1 MDFAVCPSCGQSVLD
16 DDAVDCPF
24 CGASM
29 KAKPGAK
36 PVGGAK
42 PAAPAKP
49 TAGPASKPGAKPAGK
64 PDPKAAADDFPF
76 DADMMQASDAIAATA
91 TQGKGRTLQ
100 VVCPMCETAG
110 FVPSSAAGKMV
121 KCANPKCMV
130 PLFKAPAPEAPK
142 AVVAPPPKPKNNLVM
157 LGIITAVVVSVLG
170 GGAYVFVTMSGGSK
184 PQGGTL
190 TPEAVAQMKAE
201 AERRK
206 QAAGENTAQPDPDKA
221 GENTATTKTDDGAV
235 NAAKSAEFTASILK
249 AMSEMALL
257 SGSQNRSKPLCRRL
271 VAEAYAIS
279 GDIKAAR
286 EQIGHLGQVGRDVPF
301 YRVVPWVEVAWA
313 EQTVNNA
320 AAAKAA
326 LDSAFSESASLPKFG
341 RDRLVIATYLAT
353 ALAGAGRYDDAQ
365 AALKDR
371 QSDDIDGDL
380 AFVLCWLAFDRKLTE
395 VEPLFALRPIAPRA
409 ANQTAATVAAL
420 VLRGQTK
427 EALSFI
433 KSIKETGA
441 ARDAFAGWA
450 EARAWMNPS
459 IAPAEIEP
467 ELAGLTP
474 THQAY
479 IWARAA
485 RTAASRQGL
494 DAAKALLAK
503 AVAIQET
510 QPVPAEFVIPELK
523 QLMKWKPVSPAELLA
538 AATTAGE
545 IALAQHAVAD
555 DTTATAS
562 LERMLALTR
571 AIGPSVPSANA
582 LQKELDGLG
591 LNAMRDRLKKDLDIR
606 KEDDARQALNI
617 YRQALNDLSE
627 DATIRFDFQS
637 HALSRAAAAGLENP
651 VWAIVSERTSVEERE
666 KQEPYYG
673 STVPGW
679 LLYRFETR
687 NAADDVNALVA
698 AQGQVSSKK
707 IERPVMQVAIDHF
720 LGGRTAEG
728 LALLRHPTLK
738 GDPAE
743 TVAFR
748 GLVALIHRGEL
759 DAAWELLSKQDVVLR
774 EQAYQWASL
783 LLARQGKADVAW
795 ARANVLNGATEK
807 ESIGRGII
815 AGLRDKK

>member
-36 PVGGAK
+36 PPGGGK
-42 PAAPAKP
+42 PAAPTKP
-49 TAGPASKPGAKPAGK
+49 PAGPPVKPGVKPAGK

-142 AVVAPPPKPKNNLVM
+142 VAAAPPPKPKNNLVM

-170 GGAYVFVTMSGGSK
+170 GGAYMFVTMSGGSK

-206 QAAGENTAQPDPDKA
+206 IIAGNPDKVEPDKP

-313 EQTVNNA
+313 EQAVKND

-326 LDSAFSESASLPKFG
+326 LDSAFSESSSLPKFG

-353 ALAGAGRYDDAQ
+353 ALAGVGRYDDAQ

-371 QSDDIDGDL
+371 QSEDIDGDL

-395 VEPLFALRPIAPRA
+395 VEPLFALKPIAPRV
-409 ANQTAATVAAL
+409 ANQTAATAAAL
-420 VLRGQTK
+420 VLRGQAK
-427 EALSFI
+427 EALAFV
-433 KSIKETGA
+433 KSIKDNGA

-459 IAPAEIEP
+459 IAPTEIEP

-479 IWARAA
+479 VWARAA

-494 DAAKALLAK
+494 AAAKALLAK

-510 QPVPAEFVIPELK
+510 QPVPAEFEIPELK
-523 QLMKWKPVSPAELLA
+523 QLMKWKPVPPAELLA

-555 DTTATAS
+555 DTAATAS
-562 LERMLALTR
+562 LERMLALSR

-591 LNAMRDRLKKDLDIR
+591 LNAMRERLKRDLDIR
-606 KEDDARQALNI
+606 KDDDARQALNI

-637 HALSRAAAAGLENP
+637 LALSHAAAAGLENP

-673 STVPGW
+673 SAVPGW

-687 NAADDVNALVA
+687 NATDDVNALVA

-707 IERPVMQVAIDHF
+707 IERPVMQVAVDHF

-728 LALLRHPTLK
+728 LALLRHPALK
-738 GDPAE
+738 GDPGE
-743 TVAFR
+743 LVAFR

-759 DAAWELLSKQDVVLR
+759 DAAWELLAKQDVVLR
-774 EQAYQWASL
+774 EQAYKWASL
-783 LLARQGKADVAW
+783 LLTRQGKADVAW
-795 ARANVLNGATEK
+795 ARANVLSGATEK